1 MNSPLGLSSDAFAFA
16 LRFCYLS
23 FVLCFALFSLFAV
36 WFLFLCGC
44 TFYVHKRISLNTK
57 TTCGNSN
64 NNKAKTH
71 AHKYTDTHTN
81 TSTARDTRRGQGQA
95 GGCSRVYMIDK
106 ATAKTAK
113 ALHLII
119 SQSDRETVSRGRGK
133 AGGRRGTEKR
143 AKRRQ
148 KTNTARTAS
157 RPHNKTETHIHI
169 WQHASVCVCL
179 CVCVFVAC
187 WLSNDIREAVAIPA
201 VCFLCIVIR
210 PMEAGTYVFL
220 FDDDDDDDGCVP
232 QQAVCHMAAA
242 QVGICS
248 ILFGGF
254 VLLANPLP
262 RQHTA
267 AQCKMRD
274 EENGKGG
281 ARERE
286 RACKVIKY
294 LNGLPWQR
302 LHRRLSNAFVMAH

>member
-1 MNSPLGLSSDAFAFA
+1 
-16 LRFCYLS
+16 
-23 FVLCFALFSLFAV
+23 
-36 WFLFLCGC
+36 
-44 TFYVHKRISLNTK
+44 
-57 TTCGNSN
+57 
-64 NNKAKTH
+64 
-71 AHKYTDTHTN
+71 
-81 TSTARDTRRGQGQA
+81 
-95 GGCSRVYMIDK
+95 MIDK

-119 SQSDRETVSRGRGK
+119 SQSDRETVSRGR
-133 AGGRRGTEKR
+133 AGGRWRGTEKR

-157 RPHNKTETHIHI
+157 RPHNKTETHIHV
-169 WQHASVCVCL
+169 WQHESV

-220 FDDDDDDDGCVP
+220 FDDDVDDGCVP

-267 AQCKMRD
+267 MQD
-274 EENGKGG
+274 ERGREKQSGK
-281 ARERE
+281 REKESE
-286 RACKVIKY
+286 RAK
-294 LNGLPWQR
+294 
-302 LHRRLSNAFVMAH
+302 

>member
-1 MNSPLGLSSDAFAFA
+1 
-16 LRFCYLS
+16 
-23 FVLCFALFSLFAV
+23 
-36 WFLFLCGC
+36 
-44 TFYVHKRISLNTK
+44 
-57 TTCGNSN
+57 
-64 NNKAKTH
+64 
-71 AHKYTDTHTN
+71 
-81 TSTARDTRRGQGQA
+81 
-95 GGCSRVYMIDK
+95 MIDK
-106 ATAKTAK
+106 STAKTAK

-119 SQSDRETVSRGRGK
+119 SQSDRETVSRGRGR
-133 AGGRRGTEKR
+133 AGGRRRGTEKR

-157 RPHNKTETHIHI
+157 RPHNKTETQIHI
-169 WQHASVCVCL
+169 WQHESV

-220 FDDDDDDDGCVP
+220 FNDDDVDDDDGCVP

-267 AQCKMRD
+267 AQCKMRE
-274 EENGKGG
+274 EENGR
-281 ARERE
+281 AESERK
-286 RACKVIKY
+286 RASV
-294 LNGLPWQR
+294 Q
-302 LHRRLSNAFVMAH
+302 SN

>member
-1 MNSPLGLSSDAFAFA
+1 
-16 LRFCYLS
+16 
-23 FVLCFALFSLFAV
+23 
-36 WFLFLCGC
+36 
-44 TFYVHKRISLNTK
+44 
-57 TTCGNSN
+57 
-64 NNKAKTH
+64 
-71 AHKYTDTHTN
+71 
-81 TSTARDTRRGQGQA
+81 
-95 GGCSRVYMIDK
+95 MIDK

-148 KTNTARTAS
+148 KTNTARTGS

-169 WQHASVCVCL
+169 WQHASV

-267 AQCKMRD
+267 AQCKMRE
-274 EENGKGG
+274 EENGR
-281 ARERE
+281 AESERK
-286 RACKVIKY
+286 RASV
-294 LNGLPWQR
+294 Q
-302 LHRRLSNAFVMAH
+302 SN

>member
-1 MNSPLGLSSDAFAFA
+1 
-16 LRFCYLS
+16 
-23 FVLCFALFSLFAV
+23 
-36 WFLFLCGC
+36 
-44 TFYVHKRISLNTK
+44 
-57 TTCGNSN
+57 
-64 NNKAKTH
+64 
-71 AHKYTDTHTN
+71 
-81 TSTARDTRRGQGQA
+81 
-95 GGCSRVYMIDK
+95 MIDK

-119 SQSDRETVSRGRGK
+119 SQSDRETVSKGEREG
-133 AGGRRGTEKR
+133 E
-143 AKRRQ
+143 RQ
-148 KTNTARTAS
+148 KERERKARKAQTKNE
-157 RPHNKTETHIHI
+157 HGTHCQPPPQQNGNSHTYMG
-169 WQHASVCVCL
+169 A

-210 PMEAGTYVFL
+210 PMEAETYVFL
-220 FDDDDDDDGCVP
+220 FDDGCVP

-267 AQCKMRD
+267 AQCKIR
-274 EENGKGG
+274 ERKRT
-281 ARERE
+281 RERE
-286 RACKVIKY
+286 RSCKVIKY